1 VRLAAIDIGSNSVHM
16 IVADTYGPHSFR
28 VIERERERVKLGAG
42 AFRTGKLMPEN
53 SEAALSALERF
64 AALCK
69 RLKVQRVIANAT
81 SAVREAANGREFIKL
96 VEKRA
101 GIKVRVIDGRQEADL
116 IYRGIR
122 HSSDLV
128 GKHALM
134 MDLGGGSLEVMYG
147 DARRLKDATSL
158 PLGVQRLGDMFGT
171 QEALSRR
178 ARAELHKLIEKH
190 SGPFLRRVKR
200 AGIDVVICTSGTQLT
215 LGLACLRLRGRDPWG
230 SLNGCVIQLSELRDL
245 SAQLSNVSA
254 NDRTRLPG
262 IDERRADVVH
272 LGAIVLVTALEAVG
286 AEEMQLCGASL
297 REGLLLEEMARIH
310 KSRAPMPDVRLASA
324 DELIEVLGAD
334 PQRAARL
341 ARLSCRLFDDMRR
354 VHGLGKRER
363 DLLETAALLAE
374 IGARINFFDREHN
387 SYQLIRGGG
396 LRGVTDR
403 EIEIIGLTTR
413 YGRRGSP
420 KERHAHFAALDTEAQ
435 HLVRVLAGILRIA
448 AGLDRGHDGRVVDV
462 KCRERAGVVRIYVT
476 STKNADLE
484 IEAAQNAARLLVKTV
499 DRDIEIKLA
508 N

>member
-16 IVADTYGPHSFR
+16 IVADTFGPHSFR

-42 AFRTGKLMPEN
+42 AFRSGMLMPEN
-53 SEAALSALERF
+53 SAAALAALERF
-64 AALCK
+64 AALCE
-69 RLKVQRVIANAT
+69 RLKVKRIIANAT
-81 SAVREAANGREFIKL
+81 SAVREAGNGREFIEL
-96 VEKRA
+96 VRKRA
-101 GIKVRVIDGRQEADL
+101 GIKVRIIDGRQEADL

-128 GKHALM
+128 GKRALM

-147 DARRLKDATSL
+147 DARRLKAAASL

-171 QEALSRR
+171 QDALSRR
-178 ARAELHKLIEKH
+178 ARADLHKLIDKY
-190 SGPFLRRVKR
+190 SGPILRRVKR
-200 AGIDVVICTSGTQLT
+200 SGVDVVICTSGTQLT

-230 SLNGCVIQLSELRDL
+230 SLNGCVIQLAELRDL

-254 NDRTRLPG
+254 TDRTRLPG

-272 LGAIVLVTALEAVG
+272 LGAIVLVATMEAVG
-286 AEEMQLCGASL
+286 ADEMQLCGASL

-310 KSRAPMPDVRLASA
+310 KSRAPVPDVRLASA
-324 DELIEVLGAD
+324 GELIEVLGAD
-334 PQRAARL
+334 PVRSARL
-341 ARLSCRLFDDMRR
+341 ARIACRIYDDTRR
-354 VHGLGKRER
+354 AHDLGKRER

-396 LRGVTDR
+396 LRGLTDR
-403 EIEIIGLTTR
+403 EIEIIGLITR

-448 AGLDRGHDGRVVDV
+448 AGLDRGHDGRVTDV
-462 KCRERAGVVRIYVT
+462 RCRERAGVVRIYVKAK
-476 STKNADLE
+476 KNAELE
-484 IEAAQNAARLLVKTV
+484 VEAARNAARLLVKTI
-499 DRDIEIKLA
+499 DRDIEVKLA
-508 N
+508 D